1 MRWPAASRIGWLFDA
16 RQRPPD
22 RLLPRWFF
30 LRALGAIYFS
40 AFYSLAFQIR
50 GLIGPQGILPA
61 QSYLHLVEQSLGHW
75 ERLWYAP
82 TLLWLSSGAGMLNAL
97 CWAGMLA
104 SLLIVLNVWPRG
116 MLALCFV
123 LFSFLRECG
132 AGFFGIPIR
141 RHASGGG
148 IHQLVFRAP
157 RPAAGFRA

>member
-1 MRWPAASRIGWLFDA
+1 MGWLFDA
-16 RQRPPD
+16 RQGPPD

-61 QSYLHLVEQSLGHW
+61 QSYLHLVGQSLGRW

-82 TLLWLSSGAGMLNAL
+82 TLLWGSSGAGMLNAL

-104 SLLIVLNVWPRG
+104 SVLIVLNVWPRG

-123 LFSFLRECG
+123 LFLSFVS
-132 AGFFGIPIR
+132 AAQDF
-141 RHASGGG
+141 SG
-148 IHQLVFRAP
+148 
-157 RPAAGFRA
+157 